1 MDSVP
6 SLEVKQMKFS
16 AIIIFILVV
25 TAGMVTAGR
34 LSNTNYQAVVQ
45 RQCAKYHTLL
55 LMPEFAARAAQLTKL
70 ARICGPVKAFY
81 Y

>member
-1 MDSVP
+1 
-6 SLEVKQMKFS
+6 MKFS
-16 AIIIFILVV
+16 AIILFILVV
-25 TAGMVTAGR
+25 TASMVTAGR

-45 RQCAKYHTLL
+45 RQCAKYHALL